1 MGPDGRN
8 DNLNLPNTLSL
19 IRILAAPVLIVLLLS
34 PGEVLSFVA
43 AVIFALV
50 CITDWLDGYFARKRG
65 LVTSMGK
72 FLDPLADKL
81 LINTAFIMLIPLG
94 RVPAWVVALIVGREI
109 AVTGLRAVASNM
121 GIVIAAG
128 TLGKYKTAFQIVA
141 LVALILHYPFFG
153 VDFRALGVVF
163 LVIAFVLTMWSG
175 ADYFLKFFR
184 SAGFEEG

>member
-43 AVIFALV
+43 AGIFALG

-94 RVPAWVVALIVGREI
+94 RVPAWVVALIV
-109 AVTGLRAVASNM
+109 
-121 GIVIAAG
+121 
-128 TLGKYKTAFQIVA
+128 A

-184 SAGFEEG
+184 SAGF